1 MGSVAG
7 QVMACRSL
15 VESQTRVNATVNVSN
30 SGAVQSAS
38 VSGGT
43 PAVQQC
49 VQRAVQRARFP
60 RFSEPSFSVT
70 YPFVLSP
77 EE

>member
-15 VESQTRVNATVNVSN
+15 VQETTRVNATVTVAN
-30 SGAVQSAS
+30 SGAVTSAS
-38 VSGGT
+38 VSGGSSD
-43 PAVQQC
+43 VQQC
-49 VQRAVQRARFP
+49 VERAVQRARFP
-60 RFSEPSFSVT
+60 RFTQPTFAVT